1 MNRSVILVSIMIL
14 VALLLAGGA
23 YTAVRLLAEPEG
35 ETAVSPSGGGRVMQS
50 VQVGNDGVPVSVQ
63 TTILP
68 AAELPDA
75 EAAAFGIVVGRQ
87 DDVLTVGT
95 GDIELSVDVEVDGN
109 TGQETTSVVPSTN
122 GPELEV
128 VLTRDTQLYR
138 DVTDVAGQAPNES
151 GEVTILQELRPV
163 TDASEIEP
171 QMEVQVWGERRGDRI
186 VADVLVF
193 GPLGGGAFE

>member
-1 MNRSVILVSIMIL
+1 MKRVLIFVSAILIM
-14 VALLLAGGA
+14 ALLIGGT
-23 YTAVRLLAEPEG
+23 YTAVQLLANSEPER
-35 ETAVSPSGGGRVMQS
+35 PSAGGGRVMQS

-68 AAELPDA
+68 ADELPDA
-75 EAAAFGIVVGRQ
+75 EAEAFGIVVSRE

-95 GDIELSVDVEVDGN
+95 GDVELSVEVQVN
-109 TGQETTSVVPSTN
+109 SATGQEETSVVPSTN

-138 DVTDVAGQAPNES
+138 DVTDIAGQQPDQS
-151 GEVTILQELRPV
+151 GEVTIKQELSP
-163 TDASEIEP
+163 ASSADDMKE
-171 QMEVQVWGERRGDRI
+171 QMEIQVWGERRGDRVI
-186 VADVLVF
+186 ADVLVF